1 MRPMKTTLEDGL
13 RALAESAEL
22 AKSIRIE
29 LDEDYLRAI
38 AIVEAMPENQSGADK
53 SWVWRLVDQSAR
65 HFARAVRVR

>member
-1 MRPMKTTLEDGL
+1 MTPTLEDGL

-29 LDEDYLRAI
+29 LDVDYLRAV
-38 AIVEAMPENQSGADK
+38 ALVEALPENQSGADK
-53 SWVWRLVDQSAR
+53 SWVSRLVEQSAR